1 MNYKREKGKLYYY
14 DDLSDKTAWYDINE
28 GKFANDS
35 RQYAGLPPFINNN
48 PFRKRGSLRGEWDLP
63 MEQYLFLLA
72 AKNADLDKTD
82 RNNSVMVCKLLDRL
96 LNVLPADC
104 TPTVRIYAMLDDNI
118 IDLALRNKT
127 FFTYLA
133 KYIRD
138 NYTDVHTL
146 GHYLE
151 RAYHNYDIRNLT
163 ICDNDYYG
171 AECLQKTYVVS
182 SFYNLAK
189 EYHEIIDFNTICY
202 YLTHGLYDKWA
213 YRWRSSQTHH
223 DMERDLSYLLSM
235 CLEMNYCPPKD
246 KWMVVD
252 LAVRKMYY
260 QFLDNKD
267 KEPFNLN
274 PALAYHNDKFTVII
288 PNNAFD
294 CRQEADHQ
302 QNCVYSM
309 YVPKVLRKETQV
321 VFVRRND
328 GLENSYITCEV
339 RMNGTIAQYLLANNR
354 PVKSDTPEWEF
365 RVEYQNYLNKV
376 FGRE

>member
-1 MNYKREKGKLYYY
+1 MNCKREKGKLYYY
-14 DDLSDKTAWYDINE
+14 DNLSDKTAWYDINE

-35 RQYAGLPPFINNN
+35 RQYVNLPPFISTNA
-48 PFRKRGSLRGEWDLP
+48 FRKRGSLRGEWELS
-63 MEQYLFLLA
+63 MENYLFLLA
-72 AKNADLDKTD
+72 AKNADLDHND
-82 RNNSVMVCKLLDRL
+82 RNNSVIICKLLDRL

-104 TPTVRIYAMLDDNI
+104 TPTVRINAIMEDDI
-118 IDLALRNKT
+118 VELALKNKT
-127 FFTYLA
+127 FFTYLV
-133 KYIRD
+133 KYIQD
-138 NYTDVHTL
+138 NYNTAFTF

-151 RAYHNYDIRNLT
+151 SAYHNYDIRNLA

-171 AECLQKTYVVS
+171 AECLQKTRVVS
-182 SFYNLAK
+182 AFYNLAK

-213 YRWRSSQTHH
+213 YRWRNNQTYY
-223 DMERDLSYLLSM
+223 DMERDLSQLLSM
-235 CLEMNYCPPKD
+235 CLEMDYHPPKD

-267 KEPFNLN
+267 REPLNLN
-274 PALAYHNDKFTVII
+274 PALAYHNDNFTVVI
-288 PNNAFD
+288 PNNILD
-294 CRQEADHQ
+294 YRQEADRQ

-309 YVPKVLRKETQV
+309 YAPKVVRKETQV

-328 GLENSYITCEV
+328 DLENSYITCEV
-339 RMNGTIAQYLLANNR
+339 RMNGTIAQYLFANNR
-354 PVKSDTPEWEF
+354 PVKNDTPEWEF

-376 FGRE
+376 FGKE